1 MATATDKR
9 ESEASPQFLSF
20 KIPAE
25 MKARLAQACRRRSS
39 RDRSARVSLSSLV
52 RFYIE
57 RGLRDEPKGDLI
69 LRKKGYQP

>member
-1 MATATDKR
+1 MSPATDSKPPR
-9 ESEASPQFLSF
+9 EREASPQFLSF

-25 MKARLAQACRRRSS
+25 MKTRLAQACRRRSS

-57 RGLRDEPKGDLI
+57 RGLRDEPKSGA
-69 LRKKGYQP
+69 KGGAA